1 MFSRKMLI
9 ASAVLASSFAT
20 VGNAA
25 TISIA
30 LSDGGAEIPNYQ
42 STDAFFY
49 SGYYYSYSPTECFLK
64 YDLSSIAPP
73 PGQQLV
79 INSANIAV
87 DFSAKRLGPEF
98 LQNLYWVQDDSWTFK
113 SPTIVP
119 WANRPVADTTVVASK
134 TTLAG
139 WTPGNIFDSTPG
151 LTALVQQE
159 ASGDGTLSLMFTA
172 GEDLGDNTLQYTGV
186 DGQTLSGTTGAGVS
200 DNRHAEYY
208 IDPNAG
214 ISPHLVLDY
223 SYAPVP
229 EPASAGLLGIGLLML
244 ARRRR
249 EV

>member
-1 MFSRKMLI
+1 MFSRKMLV
-9 ASAVLASSFAT
+9 ASAVLASAIAT

-30 LSDGGAEIPNYQ
+30 LSDGGTEIPSYQ
-42 STDAFFY
+42 STDVFFY
-49 SGYYYSYSPTECFLK
+49 SGYYYSTSPTECFLK
-64 YDLSSIAPP
+64 YDLSSIAPA

-79 INSANIAV
+79 INSANIEVAYAATLV
-87 DFSAKRLGPEF
+87 GTPF
-98 LQNLYWVQDDSWTFK
+98 LQNLYWVQDDSWTLK

-134 TTLAG
+134 TTLAS
-139 WTPGNIFDSTPG
+139 WTAGNIFDSTSG
-151 LTALVQQE
+151 LTSLVQQE
-159 ASGDGTLSLMFTA
+159 GNGDGTLSLMFTA
-172 GEDLGDNTLQYTGV
+172 GESLGTPPANPGGGDH
-186 DGQTLSGTTGAGVS
+186 
-200 DNRHAEYY
+200 HAEYY
-208 IDPNAG
+208 IDPNAAT
-214 ISPHLVLDY
+214 SPHLVLDY